1 MINKKHIE
9 LGNLT
14 KFLISNGC
22 YLEIK
27 PEGYRDMVARV
38 YDNEEGITL
47 DYPRWTVVSR
57 TGYSDLIVYGDI
69 TEDGYPIVDITPME
83 IVSLYKKWVEEGK
96 PSKEYT
102 KKIKGVAEPDDE
114 ETVGFDDYDEE
125 VVPEAAPLE
134 KEA

>member
-9 LGNLT
+9 LGNLA
-14 KFLISNGC
+14 KFLISNGCC

-69 TEDGYPIVDITPME
+69 TII
-83 IVSLYKKWVEEGK
+83 
-96 PSKEYT
+96 
-102 KKIKGVAEPDDE
+102 
-114 ETVGFDDYDEE
+114 
-125 VVPEAAPLE
+125 EAGSP
-134 KEA
+134 